1 MSRFLLPTILVLMH
15 LTGFAETKPNILWI
29 FAEDTSPWMGCY
41 GDLINAEA
49 TPNIDGMA
57 EAGVLFTRAYVPA
70 PVCSATRSAMIVGQ
84 NGIRFGA
91 HEHRS
96 SRGGLKIHLPEGYQL
111 LPQLLQRHGYT
122 TFNNGKTDYNFVWDS
137 KVYNFKST
145 SQTNFQELIGKQPFF
160 GQIQTKGGKN
170 NTWKFPTN
178 RKVSPRDVTVPSD
191 YPDNQIY
198 REVVAQHYDAIR
210 MDDDL
215 IGEILRGL
223 EVAGLA
229 KNTIV
234 VYFSDHGA
242 NNLLRHKQMATE
254 GGLHVPFIVMGPEQ
268 YVPKSQ
274 VQVRNDLVDMLDLS
288 ATTLAWAGIDQP
300 EWYEGHNL
308 FAADFKAR
316 SFVGGQ
322 KDRLDHT
329 IDRVRTIRTERF
341 RYVRNYK
348 LDRIFLQ
355 PQYRDKKEFTRNL
368 HQLYR
373 EGKLSNRHREIY
385 FGERPP
391 EELYDVSIDTCMMVN
406 LAQDPKFFKE
416 LTRHRS
422 IMDRWLAEGDLGV
435 GEEPIGALQANGEGT
450 KWGEGVNIEY
460 EVYREDNDGDGLS
473 DKWESLNGRDPDD
486 GRLYFGFD
494 CGGWQTEGW
503 FSEDISS
510 NLAGYLGTLEFFLD
524 SRTGSMRRE
533 GLKIQ
538 ANEQDTALA
547 MRIHTSKRLE
557 LSLYVNDR
565 MLGSQ
570 RVDESDDFEVVR
582 FPLNAAKWNGPIR
595 NLEIR
600 FEGAPNTDITIDLI
614 QVERGQSP
622 SK

>member
-1 MSRFLLPTILVLMH
+1 MQIKRYLIFLLMAYPLFLFGKD
-15 LTGFAETKPNILWI
+15 LPNILWI
-29 FAEDTSPWMGCY
+29 YAEDTSPWMGCY
-41 GDLINAEA
+41 GDAVNADA
-49 TPNIDGMA
+49 TPQIDSIA
-57 EAGVLFTRAYVPA
+57 EAGVQFTRAFVPA
-70 PVCSATRSAMIVGQ
+70 PVCSATRSAMMLGQ
-84 NGIRFGA
+84 NAIRFGG

-96 SRGGLKIHLPEGYQL
+96 SRAGPKIHLPEGYEL

-122 TFNNGKTDYNFVWDS
+122 TFNHGKTDYNFVWDAG
-137 KVYNFKST
+137 VYNYTAKSKT
-145 SQTNFQELIGKQPFF
+145 DFTELVGRQPFF

-170 NTWKFPTN
+170 NTSKFPEG
-178 RKVSPRDVTVPSD
+178 RKVDPNSVSVPLD
-191 YPDNQIY
+191 YPDNAVY
-198 REVVAQHYDAIR
+198 RQVVAQHYDAIR

-215 IGEILRGL
+215 IGEILSGL
-223 EVAGLA
+223 REAGLA
-229 KNTIV
+229 ENTIV

-242 NNLLRHKQMATE
+242 NNLLRHKQMTTE
-254 GGLHVPFIVMGPEQ
+254 GGLHVPFVVMGPKAHLPER
-268 YVPKSQ
+268 
-274 VQVRNDLVDMLDLS
+274 QVRDDLVDMLDLS
-288 ATTLAWAGIDQP
+288 ATTLAWAGIEAP
-300 EWYEGHNL
+300 EWYEGRDL
-308 FAADFKAR
+308 FAADFEAR
-316 SFVGGQ
+316 GFVGGQ

-329 IDRVRTIRTERF
+329 VDRVRTIRTERF

-355 PQYRDKKEFTRNL
+355 PQYRDKREYTQNL
-368 HQLYR
+368 HQLFR

-385 FGERPP
+385 FGERPA
-391 EELYDVSIDTCMMVN
+391 EEFYDVSVDPEMMVN
-406 LAQDPKFFKE
+406 LVGNTEFANE
-416 LTRHRS
+416 LARHRS
-422 IMDRWLAEGDLGV
+422 ILAGWLAEGDLGV

-450 KWGEGVNIEY
+450 NWGEGVNVEY
-460 EVYREDNDGDGLS
+460 EVYREDSDGDGLS
-473 DKWESLNGRDPDD
+473 DKWESLNGRDPND

-524 SRTGSMRRE
+524 SRSGSIRRE

-570 RVDESDDFEVVR
+570 RVGGSDDFGLVR
-582 FPLNAAKWNGPIR
+582 FPLNAAKWNGLIR
-595 NLEIR
+595 NLEVR
-600 FEGAPNTDITIDLI
+600 FEGAPNTDITIDLLK
-614 QVERGQSP
+614 VERGQSP